1 MVKKGCGLVRN
12 FPSEAAQN
20 EMRRRQDSWLRP
32 ILFTKAFDAL
42 PFTITIF
49 PATSLQTALPSAVIC
64 NILVT

>member
-32 ILFTKAFDAL
+32 ILFTKAFDAVAVHDYYF
-42 PFTITIF
+42 PSDIVANGFTF
-49 PATSLQTALPSAVIC
+49 RSYL
-64 NILVT
+64 